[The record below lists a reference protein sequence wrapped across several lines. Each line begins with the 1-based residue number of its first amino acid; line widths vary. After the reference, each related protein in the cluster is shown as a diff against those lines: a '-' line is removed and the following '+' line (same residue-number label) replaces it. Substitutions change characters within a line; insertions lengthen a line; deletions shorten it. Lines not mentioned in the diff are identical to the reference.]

1 MRVERI
7 LAPNPSIYTG
17 PGTNTY
23 LITDAGEALILDPG
37 PVIPSH
43 LEAILVALAGLTPVG
58 VIATHT
64 HPDHAPLSNALADEL
79 DVQVYG
85 FEPGPEFEP
94 DVRIADGESVS
105 VGSTELV
112 AVYTPGHTAD
122 HLCFLHGEMLF
133 TGDHIM
139 EGSTVIMEDA
149 AAYLDSLY
157 RVRDLG
163 VGRLEPGHGAAIDD
177 AGRTID
183 EYIEHRLMRERQIV
197 DAVRAGAASI
207 DDIID
212 AVYAEVPE
220 ALRPAAAHQMKVQLD
235 KLTGDGVVML
245 GAEGFEVSPESRVER
260 KTED

>member
-17 PGTNTY
+17 SGTNTY
-23 LITDAGEALILDPG
+23 LIIDRGEALILDAG

-43 LEAILVALAGLTPVG
+43 LEAILLALAELTPVG
-58 VIATHT
+58 VVATHT
-64 HPDHAPLSNALADEL
+64 HPDHAPLSNPLAGRL
-79 DVQVYG
+79 DVPVYG
-85 FEPGPEFEP
+85 FEPGPQFEP
-94 DVRIADGESVS
+94 DVRIADGETVS
-105 VGSTELV
+105 LGATELV
-112 AVYTPGHTAD
+112 AVHTPGHTAD
-122 HLCFLHGEMLF
+122 HLCFLHGETLF

-163 VGRLEPGHGAAIDD
+163 VGYLEPGHGSAIDD
-177 AGRTID
+177 AGRAID

-197 DAVRAGAASI
+197 EAVRAGAASI

-212 AVYAEVPE
+212 AVYAEIPE
-220 ALRPAAAHQMKVQLD
+220 ALRPAAAHQLKVQLE
-235 KLTGDGVVML
+235 KLEGDGIVVTGDDRTFL
-245 GAEGFEVSPESRVER
+245 R
-260 KTED
+260 K